1 MWHRYDKQREIS
13 SWLGFGRELDAK
25 MIGTW
30 KAKKDLYRCFNSA
43 MFKTEIWNDDERLD
57 SNKLDPCSCHF
68 LTWKQCN
75 ISTEPLYISDWRHL
89 SLSSHHVILLIY
101 LSSQGTVW
109 SNHWNRAKHLILPSG
124 GLNMCQGWYQQ
135 QCDCQKNCFQGQ
147 EMKTA
152 KMVHCMIISSLWM

>member
-1 MWHRYDKQREIS
+1 
-13 SWLGFGRELDAK
+13 

-30 KAKKDLYRCFNSA
+30 KAKKDLGVSTVQCSKLRYEMMMKDWIQTSWIHVHAIFDL
-43 MFKTEIWNDDERLD
+43 KTMPYINRA
-57 SNKLDPCSCHF
+57 
-68 LTWKQCN
+68 T
-75 ISTEPLYISDWRHL
+75 ISDWRHL
-89 SLSSHHVILLIY
+89 SLSSHQVILLIY
-101 LSSQGTVW
+101 LASQGTVW

-152 KMVHCMIISSLWM
+152 KMVHCMTISSLWM